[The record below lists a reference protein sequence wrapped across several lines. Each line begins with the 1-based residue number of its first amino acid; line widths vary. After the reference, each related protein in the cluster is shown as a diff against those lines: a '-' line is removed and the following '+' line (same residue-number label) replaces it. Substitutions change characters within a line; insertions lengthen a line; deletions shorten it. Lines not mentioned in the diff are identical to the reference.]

1 MMCSAPLTVVPSQ
14 TPARDSRLIYPAPS
28 SPKAV
33 PRNTSLNMHTYTY
46 LCHSSPA
53 SWVVSSPAQ
62 CLSVPGHQAHAV
74 QVKGTMQAPRFL
86 KEKDAQTG
94 LALHQPCLAFLTLPA
109 SHNTGVPRA
118 ICFLRSLPTL
128 SPNFSLSLSGDTQGI
143 AASFKGRVA
152 GTLY

>member
-1 MMCSAPLTVVPSQ
+1 MFCSAHRCSFPNPCQGLQ
-14 TPARDSRLIYPAPS
+14 TDLS
-28 SPKAV
+28 SPIITKGSPQEYISEYVHIHVFMSLFSCFLGGVQSSTV
-33 PRNTSLNMHTYTY
+33 PI
-46 LCHSSPA
+46 CP
-53 SWVVSSPAQ
+53 WP
-62 CLSVPGHQAHAV
+62 PGPRCPGQRHNA
-74 QVKGTMQAPRFL
+74 GPRFL